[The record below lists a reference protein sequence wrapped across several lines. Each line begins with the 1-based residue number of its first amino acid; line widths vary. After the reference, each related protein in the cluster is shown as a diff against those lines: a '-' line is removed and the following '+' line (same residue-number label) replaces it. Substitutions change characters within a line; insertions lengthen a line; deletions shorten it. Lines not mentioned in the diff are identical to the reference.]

1 MTHPRETYGE
11 GSRFEEL
18 GGYSRAVRSG
28 SHVAVAGTAP
38 IDEGV
43 PVHAGDVYAQT
54 LFSLR
59 KAVAAAEI
67 LGARAEDVVRTRVL
81 LAQGADWEGAIRAH
95 AEVFG
100 TIRPANTTYFVAG
113 FIPDVL
119 VEVELEAI
127 VPGTV

>member
-11 GSRFEEL
+11 GSSFEEL

-28 SHVAVAGTAP
+28 AHVAVAGTAP
-38 IDEGV
+38 IDQDGT
-43 PVHAGDVYAQT
+43 VHPGDVYGQT

-59 KAVAAAEI
+59 TAVAAAEK
-67 LGARAEDVVRTRVL
+67 LGARAEDVVRTRIL

-95 AEVFG
+95 AEVFSS
-100 TIRPANTTYFVAG
+100 IRPANTTYFVAG

-119 VEVELEAI
+119 VEVEIEAI
-127 VPGTV
+127 VP

>member
-1 MTHPRETYGE
+1 MTHPRERYGE

-28 SHVAVAGTAP
+28 PHVAVAGTAP
-38 IDEGV
+38 IDQGV

-59 KAVAAAEI
+59 KAVAAAQV

-81 LAQGADWEGAIRAH
+81 LAQGADWEAAIRAH

-100 TIRPANTTYFVAG
+100 SIRPANTTYFVAG

-119 VEVELEAI
+119 VEVELDAI
-127 VPGTV
+127 VP

>member
-11 GSRFEEL
+11 GSQFEEL

-28 SHVAVAGTAP
+28 PHIAVAGTAP
-38 IDEGV
+38 IDQGV

-59 KAVAAAEI
+59 KAVAAAEV

-81 LAQGADWEGAIRAH
+81 LAQGADWEAAIRAH

-100 TIRPANTTYFVAG
+100 SIRPANTTYFVAG

-119 VEVELEAI
+119 VEVELDAI
-127 VPGTV
+127 VP

>member
-1 MTHPRETYGE
+1 MGEQQTYGE

-28 SHVAVAGTAP
+28 ALVAVAGTAP
-38 IDEGV
+38 IDAGET
-43 PVHAGDVYAQT
+43 VHPGDVYGQT

-59 KAVAAAEI
+59 KAVAAAEA
-67 LGARAEDVVRTRVL
+67 LGASVENVIRTRIM
-81 LAQGADWEGAIRAH
+81 LAAGTDWQAAIRAH

-100 TIRPANTTYFVAG
+100 AVRPANTTWFVAG

-119 VEVELEAI
+119 VEVELDAV
-127 VPGTV
+127 VPHTT

>member
-28 SHVAVAGTAP
+28 QHVAVAGTAP
-38 IDEGV
+38 IDQGV

-59 KAVAAAEI
+59 KAVAAGFSGHGFMIAPAVGRILADAVEGRHDPILDLLDAARFAE
-67 LGARAEDVVRTRVL
+67 G
-81 LAQGADWEGAIRAH
+81 
-95 AEVFG
+95 
-100 TIRPANTTYFVAG
+100 RPVHE
-113 FIPDVL
+113 PQ
-119 VEVELEAI
+119 I
-127 VPGTV
+127 V

>member
-1 MTHPRETYGE
+1 MGDRQTYGE

-38 IDEGV
+38 IDGGV
-43 PVHAGDVYAQT
+43 TVHPGDVYGQT

-59 KAVAAAEI
+59 KAVAAAET
-67 LGARAEDVVRTRVL
+67 LGATAEDVVRTRIM
-81 LAQGADWEGAIRAH
+81 LAVGTDWEAAIRAH

-100 TIRPANTTYFVAG
+100 EIRPANTTWFVAG

-119 VEVELEAI
+119 VEVELDAV
-127 VPGTV
+127 VPHTT

>member
-1 MTHPRETYGE
+1 VTHPRETYGE

-28 SHVAVAGTAP
+28 PHVAVAGTAP

-43 PVHAGDVYAQT
+43 PVHVGDVHGQT
-54 LFSLR
+54 LFALR
-59 KAVAAAEI
+59 KAVAAAEM

-81 LAQGADWEGAIRAH
+81 LAQGADWEAAIRAH

-100 TIRPANTTYFVAG
+100 SIRPANTTYFVAG

-119 VEVELEAI
+119 VEVEVEAI
-127 VPGTV
+127 VS

>member
-1 MTHPRETYGE
+1 
-11 GSRFEEL
+11 
-18 GGYSRAVRSG
+18 
-28 SHVAVAGTAP
+28 VAGTAP
-38 IDEGV
+38 IDQGV

-59 KAVAAAEI
+59 KAVAAAQV

-81 LAQGADWEGAIRAH
+81 LAQGADWEAAIRAH

-100 TIRPANTTYFVAG
+100 SIRPANTTYFVAG

-119 VEVELEAI
+119 VEVEVDAI
-127 VPGTV
+127 VP

>member
-1 MTHPRETYGE
+1 MADTRQTYGE

-38 IDEGV
+38 IEAGLT
-43 PVHAGDVYAQT
+43 VHPGDVYGQT

-59 KAVAAAEI
+59 KAVAAAEM
-67 LGARAEDVVRTRVL
+67 LGARAEDVVRTRIM
-81 LAQGADWEGAIRAH
+81 LAVGADWEAAIRAH

-100 TIRPANTTYFVAG
+100 AIRPANTTWFVAG

-119 VEVELEAI
+119 VEVELDAV
-127 VPGTV
+127 VPHTT

>member
-1 MTHPRETYGE
+1 MGDRQTYGG

-28 SHVAVAGTAP
+28 AHVAVAGTAP
-38 IDEGV
+38 IEDGTT
-43 PVHAGDVYAQT
+43 VHPGDVYEQT

-59 KAVAAAEI
+59 TAVAAAER
-67 LGARAEDVVRTRVL
+67 LGASVEDVIRTRIMLTV
-81 LAQGADWEGAIRAH
+81 GTDWQAAIRAH

-100 TIRPANTTYFVAG
+100 AIRPANTTWFVAG

-119 VEVELEAI
+119 VEVELDAV
-127 VPGTV
+127 VPHTT

>member
-1 MTHPRETYGE
+1 MTHPRETYSE

-28 SHVAVAGTAP
+28 PHVAVAGTAP
-38 IDEGV
+38 IDQGV
-43 PVHAGDVYAQT
+43 PVHVGDIYGQT

-59 KAVAAAEI
+59 KAVAAAEM

-81 LAQGADWEGAIRAH
+81 LAQGADWEAVIRAH

-100 TIRPANTTYFVAG
+100 SIRPANTTYFVAG

-119 VEVELEAI
+119 VEVEVEAI
-127 VPGTV
+127 VS